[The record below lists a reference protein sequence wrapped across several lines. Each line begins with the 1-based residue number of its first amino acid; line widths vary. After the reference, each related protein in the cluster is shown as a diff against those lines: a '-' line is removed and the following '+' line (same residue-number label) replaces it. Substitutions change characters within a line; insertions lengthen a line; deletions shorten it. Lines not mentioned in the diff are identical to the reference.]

1 MSEPTFTIGLA
12 DLKTL
17 SNAVCD
23 LDSFKPPLDVRMAE
37 RVTDAHGAIIR
48 TLGDQ
53 LHLIYAPDDGSEQ
66 AQEKVAA

>member
-17 SNAVCD
+17 SDAVCD
-23 LDSFKPPLDVRMAE
+23 LDSFKPPRDVRMAE
-37 RVTDAHGAIIR
+37 RVSDAHDVIIR

-53 LHLIYAPDDGSEQ
+53 AHLLYSPADGSEAQ
-66 AQEKVAA
+66 AAA